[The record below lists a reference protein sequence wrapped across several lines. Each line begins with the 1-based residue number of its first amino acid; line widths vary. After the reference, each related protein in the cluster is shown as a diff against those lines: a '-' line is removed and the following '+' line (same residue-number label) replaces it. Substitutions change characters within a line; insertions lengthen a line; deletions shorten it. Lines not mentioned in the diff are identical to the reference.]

1 MQAFLFDS
9 GGDGVSHGEG
19 TDEKTDRQAQWR
31 QQCSIGKLHNIAVH
45 IRGSPT
51 RGQGFITLAGRGPPL
66 DDETRWNSWYTML
79 RAALE
84 ISGGI
89 HAYLE
94 KWLND
99 FRDDYLEFD
108 YWESLKEIAS
118 F

>member
-1 MQAFLFDS
+1 
-9 GGDGVSHGEG
+9 
-19 TDEKTDRQAQWR
+19 
-31 QQCSIGKLHNIAVH
+31 
-45 IRGSPT
+45 
-51 RGQGFITLAGRGPPL
+51 
-66 DDETRWNSWYTML
+66 ML

-108 YWESLKEIAS
+108 DWESLKEIAS
-118 F
+118 FLTARRLQLKALEERLIK